1 MRNEGLSLMHAE
13 EDDMAKLDAWISEK
27 LQEIAHKLPNLVHSD
42 PASFACGFNS
52 GYKQAMLD
60 LNRFIE
66 VEKVDPDALLD

>member
-1 MRNEGLSLMHAE
+1 MRDEGG
-13 EDDMAKLDAWISEK
+13 DMANLDTWISDK
-27 LQEIAHKLPNLVHSD
+27 LQGIAHKLPSLVHSD

-60 LNRFIE
+60 LSRFVD